1 MTTETQNALSAKGLY
16 RYHDVIGLLSAAGPG
31 FSGPVSVVTGPQNEL
46 YVANRANAKQTE
58 AVRIT
63 RCTKEGDFLEH
74 FGEWGEGSGEFI
86 WVTAIAFSPG
96 WELFLADEDTNR
108 ISVFDSE
115 NRFVRSFGEHGSG
128 PSQFDRP
135 SGLAFGPNGKLYV
148 VDTLNH
154 RVQVLTPEGEF
165 ISQWGSLGGGEGQFS
180 MPWGIA
186 IDGAGDVYVTDWR
199 NDRVQKF
206 DSEGRFLMA
215 FGSSGNGDG
224 QFNRPNG
231 IAVDSDGD
239 IYVCDWMNDR
249 VQVFDQSGSYKDVL
263 IGHSGMSKWGRT
275 FLDANPDIES
285 KLELAAQ
292 NIELKQRFYR
302 PVSVHVDEDGKVYVA
317 DCYRHRVQIY
327 QKLSASPDLG
337 ISA

>member
-1 MTTETQNALSAKGLY
+1 MTTKIEQPLSQKRLY

-31 FSGPVSVVTGPQNEL
+31 FSGPVSVITGPVDEL
-46 YVANRANAKQTE
+46 YVANRASPKQPE

-74 FGEWGEGSGEFI
+74 FGEWGEEPGQFI
-86 WVTAIAFSPG
+86 WVTSIAFSPQG
-96 WELFLADEDTNR
+96 ELYLADESSNQ
-108 ISVFDSE
+108 ISVFNANNS
-115 NRFVRSFGEHGSG
+115 FVRRFGEPGSG

-135 SGLAFGPNGKLYV
+135 SGMAFGPGGNLYV

-154 RVQVLTPEGEF
+154 RVQILTTEGDF
-165 ISQWGSLGGGEGQFS
+165 VSQWGSLGAGDGQLN

-186 IDGAGDVYVTDWR
+186 IDNAGGVYIADWR

-206 DSEGRFLMA
+206 DADGKFMMS
-215 FGSSGNGDG
+215 FGSSGDGEG

-231 IAVDSDGD
+231 IAVDNDGD
-239 IYVCDWMNDR
+239 IYVCDWLNDR
-249 VQVFDQSGSYKDVL
+249 VQVFDQAGSFKDVL

-275 FLDANPDIES
+275 FLDANPDIEQ
-285 KLELAAQ
+285 KLELATQ
-292 NIELKQRFYR
+292 NIEMKQRFYR
-302 PVSVHVDEDGKVYVA
+302 PVSVHIDAAGKVFVA

-327 QKLSASPDLG
+327 QKL
-337 ISA
+337 